1 MPDVQKRWV
10 LADNPDQSTIE
21 EFSKQLNI
29 NTILASLLIKRGI
42 TTFDEAKQ
50 YFRPQLEDLHDP
62 FLMMDM
68 DKAIERIDQAI
79 SNNEKILIYGD
90 YDVDGTTAVSLVY
103 SFLKRQYEF
112 VGYYIPDRHR
122 EGYGISTIGIDWA
135 KERNYTLIIALDC
148 GIKAID
154 KVDYAKEKG
163 IDFIICD
170 HHLPGEDIPKAE
182 AILNPKR
189 EDCEY
194 PYNELSGCGI
204 GFKLVQAFSIKHNID
219 FEYLKKY
226 LDLLVVSIASDI
238 VPITGE
244 NRTMA
249 FYGIQLV
256 NESPRP
262 GIKALIDLS
271 NKKGKLDIT
280 DLVFIV
286 GPRINAAGRMDDAKN
301 AVKLLITSN
310 FDQAKEACIIINDNN
325 TQRRSVDSD
334 ITASALEAIE
344 NDSKALNKKSTVL
357 FNPDWHKGV
366 IGIVASRL
374 IEKHYRPTI
383 VLTQSNGHATGSA
396 RSVHGFNIYNAI
408 DECKDLLINYGGHMY
423 AAGLTMAVENVE
435 KFKEKFEKVVSKNI
449 TDDLLTPVINIDASI
464 TLDSITPKFFRILK
478 QFGPFGPSNMNPIFR
493 SDNVEINKENMRVV
507 GKDHLKLS
515 IKQNGSPTFDAIAFG
530 QGSKIED
537 IKSGNPVNI
546 CYNIKENEW
555 NGRITLQL
563 EIKDI
568 QLAS

>member
-1 MPDVQKRWV
+1 M
-10 LADNPDQSTIE
+10 ADNQDQSIVDDL
-21 EFSKQLNI
+21 SKLLKI
-29 NTILASLLIKRGI
+29 DSTLATLLVKRGI
-42 TTFDEAKQ
+42 TTFDEAKSF
-50 YFRPQLEDLHDP
+50 FRPQLENLHDP
-62 FLMMDM
+62 FLMKDM
-68 DKAIERIDQAI
+68 DKAIERIDRAI

-103 SFLKRQYEF
+103 SFLKRQYEY
-112 VGYYIPDRHR
+112 VGYYIPDRYR

-135 KERNYTLIIALDC
+135 KERNYSLIIALDC

-154 KVDYAKEKG
+154 KVDYAKGKG

-170 HHLPGEDIPKAE
+170 HHLPGDNIPKAA

-189 EDCEY
+189 KECEY

-204 GFKLVQAFSIKHNID
+204 GFKLVQAYAVKHNID

-238 VPITGE
+238 VPITDE

-249 FYGIQLV
+249 YFGLQHV
-256 NESPRP
+256 NKSPRP

-271 NKKGKLDIT
+271 KKRGNLDIT

-301 AVKLLITSN
+301 AVKLLITPN
-310 FDQAKEACIIINDNN
+310 LDQAREACIIINDNN
-325 TQRRSVDSD
+325 TQRKIVDSD
-334 ITASALEAIE
+334 ITESALQAIE
-344 NDSKALNKKSTVL
+344 NDSKALDRKSTVL

-383 VLTQSNGHATGSA
+383 ILTQSNGHATGSA

-423 AAGLTMAVENVE
+423 AAGLTMDVGNVE
-435 KFKEKFEKVVSKNI
+435 KFKEKFEQVVSKNI

-464 TLDSITPKFFRILK
+464 PLDTITPKFFRILK
-478 QFGPFGPSNMNPIFR
+478 QFGPFGPSNMNPLFR
-493 SDNVEINKENMRVV
+493 SDNVEINKKNIRVV
-507 GKDHLKLS
+507 GNDHLKLS
-515 IKQNGSPTFDAIAFG
+515 IKQNGSPIFDAIAFG
-530 QGSKIED
+530 QGSKLEEV
-537 IKSGNPVNI
+537 KSGNPINI

-555 NGRITLQL
+555 NGRTTIQL
-563 EIKDI
+563 DVKDI
-568 QLAS
+568 QLES